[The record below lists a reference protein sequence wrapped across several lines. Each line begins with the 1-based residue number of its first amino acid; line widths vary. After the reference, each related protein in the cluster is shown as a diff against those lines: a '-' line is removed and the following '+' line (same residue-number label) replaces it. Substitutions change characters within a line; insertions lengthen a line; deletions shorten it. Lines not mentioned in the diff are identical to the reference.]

1 MWEFLSGGFAEDGK
15 NEFIGTSLSYC
26 NNAGIKL
33 QGFEL
38 R

>member
-1 MWEFLSGGFAEDGK
+1 MREFLGGGFAKDGK
-15 NEFIGTSLSYC
+15 NEFIGTSRSYC
-26 NNAGIKL
+26 NNADIKL